1 MNRYLT
7 ALGIGFL
14 ALGAALISY
23 AWAAP
28 NDFAPYDFVAGVFAL
43 IIGML
48 IVDIQL
54 SNKRQP

>member
-7 ALGIGFL
+7 TLGIVL
-14 ALGAALISY
+14 LTLGAICIFI